1 MFETVFQKI
10 TQLSQLP
17 VFTGGRTEHA
27 LFVILLVA
35 IALCVTVLIVLVV
48 RAIIKGI
55 VDIWKLRCDVK
66 QRSFDMKIQIEQ
78 EYTKQTQVTGQ
89 RPNIF

>member
-1 MFETVFQKI
+1 MFDKI
-10 TQLSQLP
+10 IQQITELSQLP

-55 VDIWKLRCDVK
+55 VELWRLVCEIK
-66 QRSFDMKIQIEQ
+66 QRSLETKVKIEQ
-78 EYTKQTQVTGQ
+78 EVTERTRITGKRQ
-89 RPNIF
+89 Q